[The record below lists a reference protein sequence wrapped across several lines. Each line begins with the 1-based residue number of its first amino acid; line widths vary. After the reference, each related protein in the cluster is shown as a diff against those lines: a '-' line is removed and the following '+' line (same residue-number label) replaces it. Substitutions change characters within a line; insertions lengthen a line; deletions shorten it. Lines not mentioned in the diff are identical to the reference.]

1 MTYQRF
7 AHVYDRL
14 MTDIPYADYVE
25 WIKGS
30 APVQSHPQLLDIGCG
45 TGTLSLLFHEAG
57 YQVTGTDLSEEML
70 SVAQERFMAAKAD
83 IPLVA
88 QSMHEL
94 EGFSGFD
101 IAVIAIDSLNY
112 LQEQEDVEATFKHV
126 YEALR
131 TGGYLFFDVHSVY
144 KADHLFLDG
153 PFVYD
158 HEELSYIW
166 FTEEGEDPHSVY
178 HDLTFFIKQPNGLFE
193 RFEESHYQRTF
204 PFSTYVQWLKE
215 AGFSEVTVTADWA
228 NTAPGPTSERI
239 FIHALK

>member
-14 MTDIPYADYVE
+14 MTDIPYEDYVE

-57 YQVTGTDLSEEML
+57 YKVTGTDLSEEML
-70 SVAQERFMAAKAD
+70 SVAQERFMAANAD

-94 EGFSGFD
+94 EGFSNFN

-112 LQEQEDVEATFKHV
+112 LNDPVEVEATFKHV
-126 YEALR
+126 YEALSHD
-131 TGGYLFFDVHSVY
+131 GSLFFDVHSVY
-144 KADHLFLDG
+144 KMDNLFLDG

-166 FTEEGEDPHSVY
+166 FTEEGEHPHSIY
-178 HDLTFFIKQPNGLFE
+178 HDLSFFIKQPNGLYE

-204 PFSTYVQWLKE
+204 PFSQYVQWLEE
-215 AGFSEVTVTADWA
+215 AGFSNVTVTADWSS
-228 NTAPGPTSERI
+228 TSPGPNSERI
-239 FIHALK
+239 FIHAVK